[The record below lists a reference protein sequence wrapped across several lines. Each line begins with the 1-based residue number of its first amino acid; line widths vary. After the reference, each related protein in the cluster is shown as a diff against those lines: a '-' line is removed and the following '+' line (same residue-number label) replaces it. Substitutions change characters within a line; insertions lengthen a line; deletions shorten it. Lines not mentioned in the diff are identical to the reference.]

1 MIILLEKLCWV
12 NEMPSF
18 QFEARLVFD
27 EHFYNKIIKTNPE
40 LLTKLMYINSCSLGH
55 KRVSNIMSKGIF
67 LKILNNNPSM
77 PRSLLRSSF
86 YDIELVELEVISDE
100 IERVI
105 KYAIHI
111 TSESPYKSIILTS
124 DDIKEKYENNPHRQ
138 GVEEISV
145 ISGEKAMELIEKY
158 WRECTDR

>member
-1 MIILLEKLCWV
+1 
-12 NEMPSF
+12 MPSV
-18 QFEARLVFD
+18 EYESRLVFD
-27 EHFYNKIIKTNPE
+27 EHFYNRIIKSHPE
-40 LLTKLMYINSCSLGH
+40 LLTKLMYINSNSRGH
-55 KRVSNIMSKGIF
+55 KRTSNIMSKGIF
-67 LKILNNNPSM
+67 LRILIRNPSM

-86 YDIELVELEVISDE
+86 YDIELEELEAIDDK

-124 DDIKEKYENNPHRQ
+124 DDVADKYENNPHRQ
-138 GVEEISV
+138 GVGEIS
-145 ISGEKAMELIEKY
+145 ILSGAKAIELIENY